1 MPIFKIQAV
10 DKNGTSI
17 KDKVDAFSSEDA
29 IDLIQSKGLYLTKI
43 KQIKGKTLTNTTT
56 PRKSKSSLSSIT
68 IGRLS
73 DKQINPFT
81 KQLSALQ
88 NADIPIVQSLI
99 ILESQTKRGLLKN
112 VIGEIISDING
123 GDTLSIAM
131 SKHPKAFDKIYVNII
146 NAGEISGA
154 LNIVLERLATYREKT
169 QKLKRKVISAMTYP
183 ATVVTAS
190 CAILS
195 VIMVFVIPKF
205 ANMFQEMDIVLP
217 WLTTRLIN
225 VSNFLFTHWYSIFAV
240 PIAAFLFLKLIE
252 KIEKCR
258 LIIDRLKFKIPIFGN
273 LINKSV
279 VSRFTRTLATLV
291 SSGVPILDALY
302 NVKDITGNL
311 AMSKAVN
318 RIHDCVREG
327 ESIASPLR
335 ESKIFEIMAVNM
347 VEIGEQ
353 TGELD
358 KMLINIADNYDNEIE
373 SIVES
378 LTSLLEPSIVI
389 FLGATIGT
397 IVIALFLPLIKLMNN
412 LGAGI

>member
-1 MPIFKIQAV
+1 MPIFKIQAI
-10 DKNGTSI
+10 DKTGTSI
-17 KDKVDAFSSEDA
+17 KDKVEAFSSEDA
-29 IDLIQSKGLYLTKI
+29 IGLIQSKGHYLTKI
-43 KQIKGKTLTNTTT
+43 KQIKETTLTNTTNS
-56 PRKSKSSLSSIT
+56 RRGKSSLSSIT

-73 DKQINPFT
+73 DNLINPFT
-81 KQLSALQ
+81 RQLSVLQ

-99 ILESQTKRGLLKN
+99 MLESQTKVGLLKN
-112 VIGEIISDING
+112 IIGEIISDING

-131 SKHPKAFDKIYVNII
+131 SKHPKAFDKIYVNIVK
-146 NAGEISGA
+146 AGEIGGV

-169 QKLKRKVISAMTYP
+169 QRLKRKVISAMTYP
-183 ATVVTAS
+183 MTVVSAS

-195 VIMVFVIPKF
+195 AILIFVIPRF

-217 WLTTRLIN
+217 WLTTGLIN
-225 VSNFLFTHWYSIFAV
+225 VSNFLFKHWYSIFAV
-240 PIAAFLFLKLIE
+240 PIATFLFLKLIE

-258 LIIDRLKFKIPIFGN
+258 LVIDGLKFKIPIFGN

-279 VSRFTRTLATLV
+279 ISRFTRTLATLV
-291 SSGVPILDALY
+291 SSGVPILDALH
-302 NVKDITGNL
+302 NVKDIAGNQ

-318 RIHDCVREG
+318 QIHNCVREG
-327 ESIASPLR
+327 ESIASSLR
-335 ESKIFEIMAVNM
+335 ESKIFEIMVVNM

-358 KMLINIADNYDNEIE
+358 KMLINIADSYDNEIE

-389 FLGATIGT
+389 FLGATVGT

-412 LGAGI
+412 LGTGI

>member
-10 DKNGTSI
+10 DKKGTSI
-17 KDKVDAFSSEDA
+17 KDKVEAFSAEDA
-29 IDLIQSKGLYLTKI
+29 IGLIQSKGLYLTKI
-43 KQIKGKTLTNTTT
+43 KQIKETTLTNTTT
-56 PRKSKSSLSSIT
+56 SRRGKSSLSSIT

-81 KQLSALQ
+81 RQLSVLQ

-99 ILESQTKRGLLKN
+99 MLESQTKVGLLKKI
-112 VIGEIISDING
+112 IGEIISDING

-146 NAGEISGA
+146 KAGEIGGV
-154 LNIVLERLATYREKT
+154 LNIVLERLAIYREKT
-169 QKLKRKVISAMTYP
+169 QRLKRKVISAMTYP
-183 ATVVTAS
+183 TTVVAAS

-195 VIMVFVIPKF
+195 AIMIFVIPKF

-217 WLTTRLIN
+217 WLTTELIK
-225 VSNFLFTHWYSIFAV
+225 VSNFLFKHWYSIFAV
-240 PIAAFLFLKLIE
+240 PVAAFMLLKMIE

-258 LIIDRLKFKIPIFGN
+258 LIIDGLKFKIPIFGN

-279 VSRFTRTLATLV
+279 ISRFTRTLATLV

-302 NVKDITGNL
+302 NVKDITGNQ

-318 RIHDCVREG
+318 HIHNCVREG
-327 ESIASPLR
+327 GSIASPLR
-335 ESKIFEIMAVNM
+335 ESNIFGIMVVNM

-373 SIVES
+373 CIVES

-389 FLGATIGT
+389 FLGATVGT

>member
-10 DKNGTSI
+10 NKNGISI
-17 KDKVDAFSSEDA
+17 RDKVDAFSAEKA

-43 KQIKGKTLTNTTT
+43 KQIKKTTLTNTTT
-56 PRKSKSSLSSIT
+56 SKRSKPSLSSIT
-68 IGRLS
+68 IGRVS
-73 DKQINPFT
+73 DKQIIPFT
-81 KQLSALQ
+81 RQLSALQ
-88 NADIPIVQSLI
+88 NADIPIVQSLVM
-99 ILESQTKRGLLKN
+99 LELQTKRGLLKD

-146 NAGEISGA
+146 NAGEVSGA

-169 QKLKRKVISAMTYP
+169 QKLKRKVISSMTYP

-195 VIMVFVIPKF
+195 AILIFVIPKF

-225 VSNFLFTHWYSIFAV
+225 VSSFIFTHWYSFFTV
-240 PIAAFLFLKLIE
+240 PIATFLFLKLIE

-279 VSRFTRTLATLV
+279 ISKFTRTLATLV
-291 SSGVPILDALY
+291 SSGVPILEALY

-311 AMSKAVN
+311 AMSKAIN
-318 RIHDCVREG
+318 HIHDCVREG

-378 LTSLLEPSIVI
+378 LTNLLEPSIVI
-389 FLGATIGT
+389 FLGVTVGT

>member
-17 KDKVDAFSSEDA
+17 KDKVDAFSVEDA
-29 IDLIQSKGLYLTKI
+29 ISFIQSKGLYLTKI
-43 KQIKGKTLTNTTT
+43 KQIKETTLTNPTTSS
-56 PRKSKSSLSSIT
+56 RNKSSLSSIT

-81 KQLSALQ
+81 RQLSALQ

-99 ILESQTKRGLLKN
+99 ILESQTRGGLLKN
-112 VIGEIISDING
+112 IIGEIIFDING
-123 GDTLSIAM
+123 GDTLSLAM
-131 SKHPKAFDKIYVNII
+131 SKHPKAFDKIYVNIVK
-146 NAGEISGA
+146 AGEISGA

-169 QKLKRKVISAMTYP
+169 QRLKRKVISAMTYP

-195 VIMVFVIPKF
+195 AIMIFVIPKF
-205 ANMFQEMDIVLP
+205 ANMFQEMDIILP
-217 WLTTRLIN
+217 WLTTGLIN

-240 PIAAFLFLKLIE
+240 PIAAIIFLKLIE

-279 VSRFTRTLATLV
+279 ISRFTRTLATLV
-291 SSGVPILDALY
+291 SSGVPILEALY

-311 AMSKAVN
+311 AMSKAVS

-335 ESKIFEIMAVNM
+335 ESRIFETMVVNM

-378 LTSLLEPSIVI
+378 LTSLLEPCIVI
-389 FLGATIGT
+389 FLGATVGT

-412 LGAGI
+412 MGAGI

>member
-10 DKNGTSI
+10 NKNGISI
-17 KDKVDAFSSEDA
+17 RDKVDAFSAEKA

-43 KQIKGKTLTNTTT
+43 KQIKKTTLTNTTT
-56 PRKSKSSLSSIT
+56 SKRSKPSLSSIT
-68 IGRLS
+68 IGRVS
-73 DKQINPFT
+73 DKQIIPFT
-81 KQLSALQ
+81 RQLSALQ
-88 NADIPIVQSLI
+88 NADIPIVQSLVM
-99 ILESQTKRGLLKN
+99 LELQTKRGLLKD

-146 NAGEISGA
+146 NAGEVSGA

-169 QKLKRKVISAMTYP
+169 QKLKRKVISSMTYP

-195 VIMVFVIPKF
+195 AILIFVIPKF

-225 VSNFLFTHWYSIFAV
+225 VSSFLFTHWYSFFTV
-240 PIAAFLFLKLIE
+240 PIATFLFLKLIE

-279 VSRFTRTLATLV
+279 ISKFTRTLATLV
-291 SSGVPILDALY
+291 SSGVPILEALY

-311 AMSKAVN
+311 AMSKAIN
-318 RIHDCVREG
+318 HIHDCVREG

-378 LTSLLEPSIVI
+378 LTNLLEPSIVI
-389 FLGATIGT
+389 FLGVTVGT